1 MGRRKSA
8 YPSKNHQSRS
18 SNFGRRWSSEE
29 LTVTRPLSPETDKKY
44 CTTFDISAE
53 LESSKQQADEKAV
66 GTSPESQTDDGTI
79 GG

>member
-18 SNFGRRWSSEE
+18 SDFE